1 MNENAF
7 PKRTK
12 NGSNGGSTMSYP
24 RFFVDADTVEGSVIV
39 LDGESA
45 QHISRSLRMTVGQRI
60 VVCDKTGNE
69 YECVLDSFTAD
80 SVSAVIEDVRRNA
93 SEPLYFATVY
103 QACPKSDKMD
113 SIVQKAVELGA
124 SEIVAF
130 MSGRCVV
137 KYDHKD
143 FEKKL
148 ARWQKIAAE
157 AAKQSG
163 RGKIPM
169 VRRLGSLKEA
179 VSEINERGG
188 GFMCYEDED
197 ALTLK
202 EYLAVDG
209 NMEKIS
215 FIIGPEGGFSADE
228 AEFCR
233 QNGIRTV
240 GLGKRI
246 LRTETA
252 SGYVL
257 ACLSYEK
264 EL

>member
-1 MNENAF
+1 
-7 PKRTK
+7 
-12 NGSNGGSTMSYP
+12 MSYP

-60 VVCDKTGNE
+60 VVCDKSGNE
-69 YECVLDSFTAD
+69 YECVLEGFAAD
-80 SVSAVIEDVRRNA
+80 SVSAKIEDVRRNV
-93 SEPLYFATVY
+93 SEPAYYATVY

-113 SIVQKAVELGA
+113 SIVQKAVELGV

-137 KYDHKD
+137 KYDDKD

-148 ARWQKIAAE
+148 ARWQKIAEE

-163 RGKIPM
+163 RGRVPA
-169 VRRLGSLKEA
+169 VRRLRGLKEVA
-179 VSEINERGG
+179 SEINSRGG

-202 EYLAVDG
+202 EYLADERVGDAL
-209 NMEKIS
+209 S
-215 FIIGPEGGFSADE
+215 FVIGPEGGFSNEE

>member
-1 MNENAF
+1 
-7 PKRTK
+7 
-12 NGSNGGSTMSYP
+12 MSYP
-24 RFFVDADTVEGSVIV
+24 RFFVDVDTVEGNVIV

-45 QHISRSLRMTVGQRI
+45 QHISRSLRMTAGQRI

-69 YECVLDSFTAD
+69 YRCVLGGFTAE
-80 SVSAVIEDVRRNA
+80 SVSAVIEDVSRNA
-93 SEPLYFATVY
+93 SEPSYYATVY

-113 SIVQKAVELGA
+113 SIVQKAVELGV

-130 MSGRCVV
+130 MSSRCVV
-137 KYDHKD
+137 RYDEKD

-163 RGKIPM
+163 RGRIPA

-179 VSEINERGG
+179 VLEINERGG
-188 GFMCYEDED
+188 GFMCYEDEE

-202 EYLAVDG
+202 EYLSESG
-209 NMEKIS
+209 NGDRLS
-215 FIIGPEGGFSADE
+215 FVIGPEGGFSPEEADI
-228 AEFCR
+228 CR
-233 QNGIRTV
+233 RNGIKTV

-257 ACLSYEK
+257 ACLSYVK